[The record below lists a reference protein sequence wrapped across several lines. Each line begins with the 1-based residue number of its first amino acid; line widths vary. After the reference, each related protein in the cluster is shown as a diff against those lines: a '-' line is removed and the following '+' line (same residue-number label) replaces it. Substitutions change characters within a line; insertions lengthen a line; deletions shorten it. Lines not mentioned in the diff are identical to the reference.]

1 MTIEEMHVWFRQNA
15 QQMGLQN
22 VRAILP
28 EQIDLL
34 LNTSIYDTVNQ
45 IIRQNIGITND
56 RIITD
61 NSKIGQINALRTLY
75 KVKEVPIVL
84 PKGEYTLNNQILPFR
99 GTNSP
104 IYKQDGDIE
113 GFNLNAQRY
122 PFTYLYLVDFSIN
135 YGKPNSDSVAI
146 GDEFTSNLYP
156 VRLIDDA
163 YLADSLNDFILRPR
177 LRSPIAVIYN
187 GKMDLYIDKSIDGN
201 GTFAEGL
208 QARNLRISYIAKPA
222 TVKYAADIGGE
233 NVDCDLPEYLH
244 NDICKHAIDLY
255 RTSMTGSLYAN
266 QQAAQN
272 QQREDYRNN
281 ASPNTGSQQGQR
293 EQ

>member
-34 LNTSIYDTVNQ
+34 LNTSIYDTINQ
-45 IIRQNIGITND
+45 IIQQNIGITND
-56 RIITD
+56 RVITD

-75 KVKEVPIVL
+75 KVTEVAIAL
-84 PKGEYTLNNQILPFR
+84 PNGINLGHDDTLPFT
-99 GTNSP
+99 GVNSP
-104 IYKQDGDIE
+104 IYRYTGNIA
-113 GFNLNAQRY
+113 GFNLNATTK
-122 PFTYLYLVDFSIN
+122 PFTYLYLVDFAID
-135 YGKPNSDSVAI
+135 YGKPKANVMEV

-177 LRSPIAVIYN
+177 LRSPLAVIYN
-187 GKMDLYIDKSIDGN
+187 GKMDLYIDKSIDGK

-222 TVKYAADIGGE
+222 IVKYAADIGGT

-281 ASPNTGSQQGQR
+281 ASPNANIQQGQR

>member
-45 IIRQNIGITND
+45 IIQQNIGITND
-56 RIITD
+56 RVITD

-75 KVKEVPIVL
+75 KVKEVAIVL
-84 PKGEYTLNNQILPFR
+84 PTNKTLAQGEKLPFK
-99 GTNSP
+99 GINSP
-104 IYKQDGDIE
+104 IYRYTGDIA
-113 GFNLNAQRY
+113 GFNLNAETN
-122 PFTYLYLVDFSIN
+122 PFTYLYLVDFSID
-135 YGKPNSDSVAI
+135 YGKPKSSTET

-156 VRLIDDA
+156 VRLIDDS

-177 LRSPIAVIYN
+177 LRSPLAVIYN
-187 GKMDLYIDKSIDGN
+187 GTMDLYIDKSIDGN
-201 GTFAEGL
+201 GTFTEGL

-222 TVKYAADIGGE
+222 IVKYAADIGGE

-281 ASPNTGSQQGQR
+281 ASPNAGSQQGQR
-293 EQ
+293 EK

>member
-45 IIRQNIGITND
+45 IIQQNIGITND
-56 RIITD
+56 RVITD

-75 KVKEVPIVL
+75 KVKEVAIVL
-84 PKGEYTLNNQILPFR
+84 PTDKTLAQDEKLPFK
-99 GTNSP
+99 GINSP
-104 IYKQDGDIE
+104 IYRYTGNIA
-113 GFNLNAQRY
+113 GFNLNAETN
-122 PFTYLYLVDFSIN
+122 PFTYLYLVDFSID
-135 YGKPNSDSVAI
+135 YGKPKSSTEK

-177 LRSPIAVIYN
+177 LRSPLAVIYN
-187 GKMDLYIDKSIDGN
+187 GTMDLYIDKSTDGN
-201 GTFAEGL
+201 GTFTEGL
-208 QARNLRISYIAKPA
+208 QARNLRVSYIAKPA
-222 TVKYAADIGGE
+222 VVKYAADIGGE

-281 ASPNTGSQQGQR
+281 ASPNAGSQQGQR

>member
-34 LNTSIYDTVNQ
+34 LNTSIYDIVNQ
-45 IIRQNIGITND
+45 IIQQNIGITND
-56 RIITD
+56 RVITD

-75 KVKEVPIVL
+75 KVKEVAIVL
-84 PKGEYTLNNQILPFR
+84 PTDKSLLQGQTLPFK
-99 GTNSP
+99 GINSP
-104 IYKQDGDIE
+104 IYRYTGNIA
-113 GFNLNAQRY
+113 GFNLNAEKN
-122 PFTYLYLVDFSIN
+122 PFTYLYLVDFAID
-135 YGKPNSDSVAI
+135 YGKPKSSTET

-177 LRSPIAVIYN
+177 LRSPLAVIYN
-187 GKMDLYIDKSIDGN
+187 GTMDLYIDKSTDGN
-201 GTFAEGL
+201 GTFTEGL
-208 QARNLRISYIAKPA
+208 QARNLRVSYIAKPA

-281 ASPNTGSQQGQR
+281 ASPNAGSQQGQR

>member
-45 IIRQNIGITND
+45 IIQQNIGITND
-56 RIITD
+56 RVITD

-75 KVKEVPIVL
+75 KVAEVPIVL
-84 PKGEYTLNNQILPFR
+84 PKSITIVEGEKLPFK
-99 GTNSP
+99 GINSP
-104 IYKQDGDIE
+104 IYRYTGDIA
-113 GFNLNAQRY
+113 GFNLDATNN
-122 PFTYLYLVDFSIN
+122 PFTYLYLVDFSID
-135 YGKPNSDSVAI
+135 YGKPNSSDVAL

-177 LRSPIAVIYN
+177 LRSPLAVIYN
-187 GKMDLYIDKSIDGN
+187 GTMDLYIDKSTDGK
-201 GTFAEGL
+201 GTFTEGL

-222 TVKYAADIGGE
+222 IVKYAADIGGE

-281 ASPNTGSQQGQR
+281 ASPNAGSQQGQR

>member
-34 LNTSIYDTVNQ
+34 LNTSIYDTVNK
-45 IIRQNIGITND
+45 IIQQNIGITND
-56 RIITD
+56 RVITD

-75 KVKEVPIVL
+75 KVKEVPIVY
-84 PKGEYTLNNQILPFR
+84 PKSITIAEGEKLPFK

-104 IYKQDGDIE
+104 IYRYTGDIA
-113 GFNLNAQRY
+113 GFNLDAENN
-122 PFTYLYLVDFSIN
+122 PFTYLYIVDFSID
-135 YGKPNSDSVAI
+135 YGKPNSSDTAL

-177 LRSPIAVIYN
+177 LRSPLAVIYN
-187 GKMDLYIDKSIDGN
+187 GTMDLYIDKSTDGK

-222 TVKYAADIGGE
+222 IVKYAADIGGE

-266 QQAAQN
+266 QQAVQN

-281 ASPNTGSQQGQR
+281 ASPNAGSQQGQR

>member
-34 LNTSIYDTVNQ
+34 LNTSIYDIVNQ
-45 IIRQNIGITND
+45 IIQQNIGITND
-56 RIITD
+56 RVITD

-75 KVKEVPIVL
+75 KVIITPIKL
-84 PKGEYTLNNQILPFR
+84 PVGTSLYGKALPFT
-99 GTNSP
+99 GVNSP
-104 IYKQDGDIE
+104 IYKYTGNIAGFSLNEE
-113 GFNLNAQRY
+113 GN
-122 PFTYLYLVDFSIN
+122 PFKYLYLVDFSIE
-135 YGKPNSDSVAI
+135 YGKPRVGES

-222 TVKYAADIGGE
+222 TVKYAADIGGT

-281 ASPNTGSQQGQR
+281 ASPNANIQQGQR

>member
-45 IIRQNIGITND
+45 IIQQNIGITND
-56 RIITD
+56 RVITD

-84 PKGEYTLNNQILPFR
+84 SKGIALEHGQKLPFK
-99 GTNSP
+99 GINSP
-104 IYKQDGDIE
+104 IYRYTGDIA
-113 GFNLNAQRY
+113 GFNLNAKDY
-122 PFTYLYLVDFSIN
+122 PFTYLYLVDFSID
-135 YGKPNSDSVAI
+135 YCKSTSSTETDDA
-146 GDEFTSNLYP
+146 FTSNLYP

-177 LRSPIAVIYN
+177 LRSPLAVIYN
-187 GKMDLYIDKSIDGN
+187 GTMDLYIDKSIDGN
-201 GTFAEGL
+201 GTFTEGL
-208 QARNLRISYIAKPA
+208 QARNLRVSYIAKPA

-281 ASPNTGSQQGQR
+281 ASPNAGSQQGQR

>member
-34 LNTSIYDTVNQ
+34 LNTSIYDIVNQ
-45 IIRQNIGITND
+45 IIQQNIGITND
-56 RIITD
+56 RVITD

-75 KVKEVPIVL
+75 KVKEVAIVL
-84 PKGEYTLNNQILPFR
+84 PTDKTLAQGEKLPFK
-99 GTNSP
+99 GINSP
-104 IYKQDGDIE
+104 IYRYTGDIA
-113 GFNLNAQRY
+113 GFNLNAETN
-122 PFTYLYLVDFSIN
+122 PFTYLYLVDFSID
-135 YGKPNSDSVAI
+135 YGKPKSSTET

-177 LRSPIAVIYN
+177 LRSPLAVIYN
-187 GKMDLYIDKSIDGN
+187 GTMDLYIDKSTDGN
-201 GTFAEGL
+201 GTFTEGL

-281 ASPNTGSQQGQR
+281 ASPNAGSQQGQR

>member
-22 VRAILP
+22 VRAMLP

-45 IIRQNIGITND
+45 IIQQNIGITND
-56 RIITD
+56 RVITD

-75 KVKEVPIVL
+75 KVIITPIKL
-84 PKGEYTLNNQILPFR
+84 PLGEPLEGKALPFK
-99 GTNSP
+99 GVNSP
-104 IYKQDGDIE
+104 IYKYTGNIAGFSLNEE
-113 GFNLNAQRY
+113 GN
-122 PFTYLYLVDFSIN
+122 PFKYLYLVDFSIE
-135 YGKPNSDSVAI
+135 YGKPRI
-146 GDEFTSNLYP
+146 GEPGDEFTSNLYP

-281 ASPNTGSQQGQR
+281 ASPNAGSQQGQR

>member
-45 IIRQNIGITND
+45 IIQQNIGITND

-75 KVKEVPIVL
+75 KVAEVIIVPQKGMNLL
-84 PKGEYTLNNQILPFR
+84 PGDTLPFT
-99 GTNSP
+99 GINSS
-104 IYKQDGDIE
+104 IYRYSGDIA
-113 GFNLNAQRY
+113 GFNLNAETK
-122 PFTYLYLVDFSIN
+122 PFTYLYLVDFSIE
-135 YGKPNSDSVAI
+135 YGKPKTDSTSLD
-146 GDEFTSNLYP
+146 DEFTSNLYP

-177 LRSPIAVIYN
+177 LRSPLAVIYN
-187 GKMDLYIDKSIDGN
+187 GKMDLYIDKSIDGK

-208 QARNLRISYIAKPA
+208 KARNLRVSYIAKPA
-222 TVKYAADIGGE
+222 TVRYASDIGGE

-281 ASPNTGSQQGQR
+281 ASPNAGSQQGQR

>member
-1 MTIEEMHVWFRQNA
+1 MHVWFRQNA

-45 IIRQNIGITND
+45 IIQQNIGITND
-56 RIITD
+56 RVITD

-75 KVKEVPIVL
+75 KVTEVPIAL
-84 PKGEYTLNNQILPFR
+84 PTGINLGKDTTLPFT
-99 GTNSP
+99 GVNSP
-104 IYKQDGDIE
+104 IYRYTGNIA
-113 GFNLNAQRY
+113 GFNLNATTK
-122 PFTYLYLVDFSIN
+122 PFTYLYLVDFAID
-135 YGKPNSDSVAI
+135 YGKPKANVAEV

-177 LRSPIAVIYN
+177 LRSPLAVIYN
-187 GKMDLYIDKSIDGN
+187 GKMDLYIDKSTDGN
-201 GTFAEGL
+201 GTFTEGL
-208 QARNLRISYIAKPA
+208 QARNLRVSYIAKPA
-222 TVKYAADIGGE
+222 IVKYAADIGGT

-281 ASPNTGSQQGQR
+281 ANPNAGSQQGQR

>member
-45 IIRQNIGITND
+45 IIQQNIGITND
-56 RIITD
+56 RVITD

-75 KVKEVPIVL
+75 KVKEVAIVL
-84 PKGEYTLNNQILPFR
+84 SKDAALEHGQKLPFK
-99 GTNSP
+99 GINGP
-104 IYKQDGDIE
+104 IYRYTGDIA
-113 GFNLNAQRY
+113 GFNLNAKDN
-122 PFTYLYLVDFSIN
+122 PFTYLYLVDFSID
-135 YGKPNSDSVAI
+135 YCKPTSSTET
-146 GDEFTSNLYP
+146 GDAFTSNLYP

-177 LRSPIAVIYN
+177 LRSPLAVIYN
-187 GKMDLYIDKSIDGN
+187 GTMDLYIDKSIDGN
-201 GTFAEGL
+201 GTFTEGL
-208 QARNLRISYIAKPA
+208 QARNLRVSYIAKPA

-281 ASPNTGSQQGQR
+281 ASPNAGSQQG
-293 EQ
+293 

>member
-45 IIRQNIGITND
+45 IIQQNIGITND
-56 RIITD
+56 RVITD

-75 KVKEVPIVL
+75 KVKEVAIVL
-84 PKGEYTLNNQILPFR
+84 PTNKTLAQGEKLPFK
-99 GTNSP
+99 GINSP
-104 IYKQDGDIE
+104 IYRYTGDIAD
-113 GFNLNAQRY
+113 FNLNAEKN
-122 PFTYLYLVDFSIN
+122 PFTYLYLVDFSID
-135 YGKPNSDSVAI
+135 YGKPKSSTET

-177 LRSPIAVIYN
+177 LRSPLAVIYN
-187 GKMDLYIDKSIDGN
+187 GTMDLYIDKSTDGN
-201 GTFAEGL
+201 GTFTEGL
-208 QARNLRISYIAKPA
+208 QARNLRVSYIAKPA

-281 ASPNTGSQQGQR
+281 ASPNAGSQQGQR

>member
-45 IIRQNIGITND
+45 IIQQNIGITND

-75 KVKEVPIVL
+75 DVKEVPIVL
-84 PKGEYTLNNQILPFR
+84 PKGEYPLNHQSLPFV

-104 IYKQDGDIE
+104 IYKYTGTVE
-113 GFNLNAQRY
+113 GFNLNALTN

-135 YGKPNSDSVAI
+135 YGKPKSGDSEV

-177 LRSPIAVIYN
+177 LRSPLAVIYN
-187 GKMDLYIDKSIDGN
+187 GKMDLYIDKSIDGH

-208 QARNLRISYIAKPA
+208 QARNLRVSYIAKPA
-222 TVKYAADIGGE
+222 IVKYAADIGGQ
-233 NVDCDLPEYLH
+233 NVDCNLPEYLH
-244 NDICKHAIDLY
+244 NNICKHAIDLY

-281 ASPNTGSQQGQR
+281 ASPNANIQQGQR

>member
-34 LNTSIYDTVNQ
+34 LNTSIYDTVNK
-45 IIRQNIGITND
+45 IIQQNIGITND
-56 RIITD
+56 RVITD

-75 KVKEVPIVL
+75 KVKEVPITY
-84 PKGEYTLNNQILPFR
+84 PKNISILEGEKLPFK
-99 GTNSP
+99 GINSP
-104 IYKQDGDIE
+104 IYRYTGDIA
-113 GFNLNAQRY
+113 GFNLDATKN
-122 PFTYLYLVDFSIN
+122 PFTYLYIVDFSID
-135 YGKPNSDSVAI
+135 YGKPNSSDTAL

-177 LRSPIAVIYN
+177 LRSPLAVIYN
-187 GKMDLYIDKSIDGN
+187 GTMDLYIDKSTDGK
-201 GTFAEGL
+201 GTFTEGL

-222 TVKYAADIGGE
+222 VVKYAADIGGE

-281 ASPNTGSQQGQR
+281 ASPNANSQQGQR

>member
-1 MTIEEMHVWFRQNA
+1 MTIEEMHVWFRQNV

-45 IIRQNIGITND
+45 IIQQNIGITND
-56 RIITD
+56 RVITD

-75 KVKEVPIVL
+75 KVKEVAIVL
-84 PKGEYTLNNQILPFR
+84 PTNKTLAQGEKLPFK
-99 GTNSP
+99 GINSP
-104 IYKQDGDIE
+104 IYRYTGDIA
-113 GFNLNAQRY
+113 GFNLNAETN
-122 PFTYLYLVDFSIN
+122 PFTYLYLVDFSID
-135 YGKPNSDSVAI
+135 YGKPKSSTET

-187 GKMDLYIDKSIDGN
+187 GKMDLYIDKSTDGN
-201 GTFAEGL
+201 GTFTEGL

-222 TVKYAADIGGE
+222 VVKYAADIGGE

-281 ASPNTGSQQGQR
+281 ASPNAGSQQGQR

>member
-1 MTIEEMHVWFRQNA
+1 MTIEEMHVWFRQNV

-45 IIRQNIGITND
+45 IIQQNIGITND
-56 RIITD
+56 RVITD

-75 KVKEVPIVL
+75 KVKEVSIVR
-84 PKGEYTLNNQILPFR
+84 PTDNPMTKDETPPFR
-99 GTNSP
+99 GINSP
-104 IYKQDGDIE
+104 IYRYTGDIA
-113 GFNLNAQRY
+113 GFNLNAKTN
-122 PFTYLYLVDFSIN
+122 PFTYLYLVDFAID
-135 YGKPNSDSVAI
+135 YGKPKSGSEK

-177 LRSPIAVIYN
+177 LRSPLAVIYN
-187 GKMDLYIDKSIDGN
+187 GTMDLYIDKSIDGN
-201 GTFAEGL
+201 GTFTEGL
-208 QARNLRISYIAKPA
+208 EARNLRVSYIAKPA
-222 TVKYAADIGGE
+222 VVKYAADIGGE

-255 RTSMTGSLYAN
+255 RTSMTGSLYTN

-281 ASPNTGSQQGQR
+281 ASPNAGSQQGQR

>member
-34 LNTSIYDTVNQ
+34 LNTSIYDIVNQ
-45 IIRQNIGITND
+45 IIQQNIGITND
-56 RIITD
+56 RVITD
-61 NSKIGQINALRTLY
+61 NSKIGQINSLRTLY
-75 KVKEVPIVL
+75 KVKEVPIVYPTNKIL
-84 PKGEYTLNNQILPFR
+84 VQGEKLPFK
-99 GTNSP
+99 GINSP
-104 IYKQDGDIE
+104 IYRYTGDIA
-113 GFNLNAQRY
+113 GFNLDAENN
-122 PFTYLYLVDFSIN
+122 PFTYLYLVDFSID
-135 YGKPNSDSVAI
+135 YGRPKDSI
-146 GDEFTSNLYP
+146 GTDDEFTSNLYP

-177 LRSPIAVIYN
+177 LRSPLAVIYN
-187 GKMDLYIDKSIDGN
+187 GTMDLYIDKSTDGN
-201 GTFAEGL
+201 GTFTEGL

-222 TVKYAADIGGE
+222 IVKYAADIGGE

-281 ASPNTGSQQGQR
+281 ASPNANSQQGQR

>member
-45 IIRQNIGITND
+45 IIQQNIGITND
-56 RIITD
+56 RVITD

-75 KVKEVPIVL
+75 KVSEVPIVL
-84 PKGEYTLNNQILPFR
+84 PKNVAISEDDTLPFT
-99 GTNSP
+99 GVNSP
-104 IYKQDGDIE
+104 IYRYTGDIA
-113 GFNLNAQRY
+113 GFNLNATTK
-122 PFTYLYLVDFSIN
+122 PFTYLYLVDFSID
-135 YGKPNSDSVAI
+135 YGKPNSNSVL

-177 LRSPIAVIYN
+177 LRSPLAVIYN
-187 GKMDLYIDKSIDGN
+187 GTMDLYIDKSIDGN
-201 GTFAEGL
+201 GTFTEGL

-222 TVKYAADIGGE
+222 IVRYAADIGGE

-255 RTSMTGSLYAN
+255 RTSMTGNLYTN

-281 ASPNTGSQQGQR
+281 ASPNAGSQQGQR

>member
-45 IIRQNIGITND
+45 IIQQNIGITND
-56 RIITD
+56 RVITD

-75 KVKEVPIVL
+75 KVIITPIRL
-84 PKGEYTLNNQILPFR
+84 PAGQSLSGRSLPFT
-99 GTNSP
+99 GVNSP
-104 IYKQDGDIE
+104 IYKYTGNIA
-113 GFNLNAQRY
+113 GFTLDTQSNL
-122 PFTYLYLVDFSIN
+122 FKYLYLVDFSIE
-135 YGKPNSDSVAI
+135 YGKPRVGEQ

-156 VRLIDDA
+156 VRLVDDA

-177 LRSPIAVIYN
+177 LRSPIAVIYD
-187 GKMDLYIDKSIDGN
+187 GKMDLYIDKSVDGN

-222 TVKYAADIGGE
+222 TVKYAADIGGI

-281 ASPNTGSQQGQR
+281 ASPSVGGQQGQR

>member
-34 LNTSIYDTVNQ
+34 LNTSIYDIVNQ
-45 IIRQNIGITND
+45 IIQQNIGITND

-75 KVKEVPIVL
+75 KVKEVAITL
-84 PKGEYTLNNQILPFR
+84 PKGVNLLPDESLPFT
-99 GTNSP
+99 GVNSP
-104 IYKQDGDIE
+104 IYKYIGNIV
-113 GFNLNAQRY
+113 GFNLNAEKN
-122 PFTYLYLVDFSIN
+122 PFTYLYLVDFAID
-135 YGKPNSDSVAI
+135 YGKQSSNHEILD
-146 GDEFTSNLYP
+146 DEFISNLYP

-177 LRSPIAVIYN
+177 LRSPLAVIYN
-187 GKMDLYIDKSIDGN
+187 GIMDLYIDKSIDGD

-222 TVKYAADIGGE
+222 VVRYAADIGGT
-233 NVDCDLPEYLH
+233 NVDCDLPDYLH

-255 RTSMTGSLYAN
+255 RTSMTGSLYVN
-266 QQAAQN
+266 QEAARN

-281 ASPNTGSQQGQR
+281 ASPNAGSQQGQR

>member
-34 LNTSIYDTVNQ
+34 LNTSIYDTVNK
-45 IIRQNIGITND
+45 IIQQNIGITND
-56 RIITD
+56 RVITD

-75 KVKEVPIVL
+75 KVKEVPIAYPISIAIL
-84 PKGEYTLNNQILPFR
+84 QGEKLPFK
-99 GTNSP
+99 GINSP
-104 IYKQDGDIE
+104 IYRYTGDIA
-113 GFNLNAQRY
+113 GFNLDATNN
-122 PFTYLYLVDFSIN
+122 PFTYLYIVDFSID
-135 YGKPNSDSVAI
+135 YGRPNSSNVGI

-156 VRLIDDA
+156 VRLIDEA

-177 LRSPIAVIYN
+177 LRSPLAVIYN
-187 GKMDLYIDKSIDGN
+187 GTMDLYIDKSTDGN
-201 GTFAEGL
+201 GTFTEGL

-222 TVKYAADIGGE
+222 IVKYAADIGGD

-266 QQAAQN
+266 QEAAKN

-281 ASPNTGSQQGQR
+281 ASPNAGSQQGQR

>member
-45 IIRQNIGITND
+45 IIQQNIGITND
-56 RIITD
+56 RVITD

-75 KVKEVPIVL
+75 KVKEVAITL
-84 PKGEYTLNNQILPFR
+84 PKGTNLLPNESLPFT
-99 GTNSP
+99 GVNSP
-104 IYKQDGDIE
+104 IYRYTGDIA
-113 GFNLNAQRY
+113 GFNLNAKDN
-122 PFTYLYLVDFSIN
+122 PFTYLYLVDFSID
-135 YGKPNSDSVAI
+135 YCKPTSSTET
-146 GDEFTSNLYP
+146 GDAFTSNLYP

-177 LRSPIAVIYN
+177 LRSPLAVIYN
-187 GKMDLYIDKSIDGN
+187 GTMDLYIDKSIDGN
-201 GTFAEGL
+201 GTFTEGL
-208 QARNLRISYIAKPA
+208 QARNLRVSYIAKPA

-281 ASPNTGSQQGQR
+281 ASPNAGSQQGQR

>member
-34 LNTSIYDTVNQ
+34 LNTSIYDIVNQ
-45 IIRQNIGITND
+45 IIQQNIGITND

-75 KVKEVPIVL
+75 KVTEVAIVL
-84 PKGEYTLNNQILPFR
+84 PKGMSLEAGKTLPFT
-99 GTNSP
+99 GVNSP
-104 IYKQDGDIE
+104 IYKYSGDIA
-113 GFNLNAQRY
+113 GFNLNAKTN
-122 PFTYLYLVDFSIN
+122 PFTYLYLVDFSIE
-135 YGKPNSDSVAI
+135 YGKPRIGES

-255 RTSMTGSLYAN
+255 RTSMTGSLYTN

-281 ASPNTGSQQGQR
+281 ASPNAGSQQGQR

>member
-45 IIRQNIGITND
+45 IIQQNIGITND

-75 KVKEVPIVL
+75 KVAEVAIVL
-84 PKGEYTLNNQILPFR
+84 PKGVYLPQDKTLPFK
-99 GTNSP
+99 GLNSP
-104 IYKQDGDIE
+104 IYRYSGDIV
-113 GFNLNAQRY
+113 GFNLNADKN

-135 YGKPNSDSVAI
+135 YGKPKSDISAI

-177 LRSPIAVIYN
+177 LRSPLAVIYN
-187 GKMDLYIDKSIDGN
+187 GKMDLYIDKSVDGN

-208 QARNLRISYIAKPA
+208 QARNLRVSYIAKPA
-222 TVKYAADIGGE
+222 TVKYVADIGGQ

-255 RTSMTGSLYAN
+255 RISMTGSLYAN

-281 ASPNTGSQQGQR
+281 ASPNANIQQGQR
-293 EQ
+293 E

>member
-45 IIRQNIGITND
+45 IIQQNIGITND
-56 RIITD
+56 RVITD

-75 KVKEVPIVL
+75 KVTEVAITL
-84 PKGEYTLNNQILPFR
+84 PKGINLGRDDTLPFK
-99 GTNSP
+99 GVNSP
-104 IYKQDGDIE
+104 IYRYTGDIA
-113 GFNLNAQRY
+113 GFNLNATTK
-122 PFTYLYLVDFSIN
+122 PFTYLYLVDVAID
-135 YGKPNSDSVAI
+135 YGKPKANVAEV

-177 LRSPIAVIYN
+177 LRSPLAVIYN
-187 GKMDLYIDKSIDGN
+187 GKMDLYIDKSTDGN
-201 GTFAEGL
+201 GTFTEGL
-208 QARNLRISYIAKPA
+208 QARNLRVSYIAKPA
-222 TVKYAADIGGE
+222 IVKYAADIGGT

-281 ASPNTGSQQGQR
+281 ANPNAGSQQGQR

>member
-45 IIRQNIGITND
+45 IIQQNIGITND
-56 RIITD
+56 RVITD

-84 PKGEYTLNNQILPFR
+84 PKSISTSQGEKLPFK
-99 GTNSP
+99 GINSP
-104 IYKQDGDIE
+104 IYRYTGDIA
-113 GFNLNAQRY
+113 GFNLDATNN
-122 PFTYLYLVDFSIN
+122 PFTYLYIVDFSID
-135 YGKPNSDSVAI
+135 YGKPNSSDVAL

-177 LRSPIAVIYN
+177 LRSPLAVIYN
-187 GKMDLYIDKSIDGN
+187 GTMDLYIDKSTDGK
-201 GTFAEGL
+201 GTFTEGL

-222 TVKYAADIGGE
+222 IVKYAADIGGD

-281 ASPNTGSQQGQR
+281 ASPNAGSQQGQR

>member
-34 LNTSIYDTVNQ
+34 LNTSIYDIVNQ
-45 IIRQNIGITND
+45 IIQQNIGITND
-56 RIITD
+56 RVITD

-75 KVKEVPIVL
+75 KVIVTPITL
-84 PKGEYTLNNQILPFR
+84 PVGQILTGSSLPFE
-99 GTNSP
+99 GVNSP
-104 IYKQDGDIE
+104 IYKYTGNIA
-113 GFNLNAQRY
+113 GFSLNKERD
-122 PFTYLYLVDFSIN
+122 PFKYLYLVDFSIE
-135 YGKPNSDSVAI
+135 YGKPKSDGEP

-177 LRSPIAVIYN
+177 LRSPIAIIYN

-222 TVKYAADIGGE
+222 TVKYAADIGGT
-233 NVDCDLPEYLH
+233 NVDCDLP
-244 NDICKHAIDLY
+244 
-255 RTSMTGSLYAN
+255 
-266 QQAAQN
+266 
-272 QQREDYRNN
+272 
-281 ASPNTGSQQGQR
+281 
-293 EQ
+293 

>member
-45 IIRQNIGITND
+45 IIQQNIGITND
-56 RIITD
+56 RVITD

-75 KVKEVPIVL
+75 KVKEVAIVL
-84 PKGEYTLNNQILPFR
+84 SKDQALEHGQKLPFK
-99 GTNSP
+99 GINSP
-104 IYKQDGDIE
+104 IYRYTGDIA
-113 GFNLNAQRY
+113 GFNLNAKDN
-122 PFTYLYLVDFSIN
+122 PFTYLYLVDFSID
-135 YGKPNSDSVAI
+135 YCKHTSSTET
-146 GDEFTSNLYP
+146 GDAFTSNLYP

-177 LRSPIAVIYN
+177 LRSPLAVIYN
-187 GKMDLYIDKSIDGN
+187 GTMDLYIDKSIDGN
-201 GTFAEGL
+201 GTFTEGL
-208 QARNLRISYIAKPA
+208 QARNLRVSYIAKPA

-281 ASPNTGSQQGQR
+281 ASPNAGSQQGQR

>member
-34 LNTSIYDTVNQ
+34 LNTSIYDIVNQ
-45 IIRQNIGITND
+45 IIQQNIGITND
-56 RIITD
+56 RVITD

-75 KVKEVPIVL
+75 KVIVTPITL
-84 PKGEYTLNNQILPFR
+84 PVGQILTGSSLPFE
-99 GTNSP
+99 GVNSP
-104 IYKQDGDIE
+104 IYKYTGNIA
-113 GFNLNAQRY
+113 GFSLNKERD
-122 PFTYLYLVDFSIN
+122 PFKYLYLVDFSIE
-135 YGKPNSDSVAI
+135 YGKPKSDGEP

-177 LRSPIAVIYN
+177 LRSPIAIIYN

-222 TVKYAADIGGE
+222 TVKYAADIGGT

-244 NDICKHAIDLY
+244 YDICKHAIDLY
-255 RTSMTGSLYAN
+255 RISMTGSLYAN

-281 ASPNTGSQQGQR
+281 ASPNAGNQQGQR

>member
-34 LNTSIYDTVNQ
+34 LNTSIYDIVNQ
-45 IIRQNIGITND
+45 IIQQNIGITND
-56 RIITD
+56 RVITD

-75 KVKEVPIVL
+75 KVIEVPIVL
-84 PKGEYTLNNQILPFR
+84 PKGRVKLESDVLPFK
-99 GTNSP
+99 GINSP
-104 IYKQDGDIE
+104 IYRYTGNII
-113 GFNLNAQRY
+113 GFNLNAEKN
-122 PFTYLYLVDFSIN
+122 PFTYLYLVDFSID
-135 YGKPNSDSVAI
+135 YGKPKSSTET

-156 VRLIDDA
+156 VRLIDDT

-177 LRSPIAVIYN
+177 LRSPLAVIYN
-187 GKMDLYIDKSIDGN
+187 GTMDLYIDKSTDGN
-201 GTFAEGL
+201 GTFTEGL
-208 QARNLRISYIAKPA
+208 QARNLRVSYIAKPA
-222 TVKYAADIGGE
+222 IVKYAADIGGE

-255 RTSMTGSLYAN
+255 RTSMTGSLYTN

-281 ASPNTGSQQGQR
+281 ASPNAGSQQGQR

>member
-34 LNTSIYDTVNQ
+34 LNTSIYDIVNQ
-45 IIRQNIGITND
+45 IIQQNIGITND
-56 RIITD
+56 RVITD

-75 KVKEVPIVL
+75 KVIVTPITL
-84 PKGEYTLNNQILPFR
+84 PVGQILTGSSLPFE
-99 GTNSP
+99 GVNSP
-104 IYKQDGDIE
+104 IYKYTGNIA
-113 GFNLNAQRY
+113 GFSLNKERD
-122 PFTYLYLVDFSIN
+122 PFKYLYLVDFSIE
-135 YGKPNSDSVAI
+135 YGKPKSDGEP

-177 LRSPIAVIYN
+177 LRSPIAIIYN

-222 TVKYAADIGGE
+222 TVKYAADIGGN

-281 ASPNTGSQQGQR
+281 ASPNAGSQQGQR

>member
-45 IIRQNIGITND
+45 IIQQNIGITND
-56 RIITD
+56 RVLTD

-75 KVKEVPIVL
+75 KVIITPITL
-84 PKGEYTLNNQILPFR
+84 PVGQSLYGKTLPFT
-99 GTNSP
+99 GVNSP
-104 IYKQDGDIE
+104 IYKYTGNIAGFSLNEE
-113 GFNLNAQRY
+113 GN
-122 PFTYLYLVDFSIN
+122 PFKYLYLVDFSIE
-135 YGKPNSDSVAI
+135 YGKPRIGES

-281 ASPNTGSQQGQR
+281 ASPNAGSQQGQR

>member
-34 LNTSIYDTVNQ
+34 LNTSIYDIVNQ
-45 IIRQNIGITND
+45 IIQQNIGITND
-56 RIITD
+56 RVITD

-75 KVKEVPIVL
+75 KVIITPIKL
-84 PKGEYTLNNQILPFR
+84 PVGTSLYGNALPFT
-99 GTNSP
+99 GVNSP
-104 IYKQDGDIE
+104 IYKYTGNIAGFSLNEEGD
-113 GFNLNAQRY
+113 
-122 PFTYLYLVDFSIN
+122 PFKYLYLVDFSIE
-135 YGKPNSDSVAI
+135 YGKPKSDGEP

-281 ASPNTGSQQGQR
+281 ASPNAGSQQGQR

>member
-45 IIRQNIGITND
+45 IIQQNIGITND

-75 KVKEVPIVL
+75 KVTEVPIVL
-84 PKGEYTLNNQILPFR
+84 PKEVSLEVGKTLPFT
-99 GTNSP
+99 GVNSP
-104 IYKQDGDIE
+104 IYKYSGDIA
-113 GFNLNAQRY
+113 GFNLNAKTN
-122 PFTYLYLVDFSIN
+122 PFTYLYLVDFSID
-135 YGKPNSDSVAI
+135 YGKPKSGDMAA

-177 LRSPIAVIYN
+177 LRSPLAVIYN
-187 GKMDLYIDKSIDGN
+187 GKMDLYIDKSIDGK
-201 GTFAEGL
+201 GTFVEGL
-208 QARNLRISYIAKPA
+208 QARNLRISYVAKPA
-222 TVKYAADIGGE
+222 VVRYAADIGGE

-281 ASPNTGSQQGQR
+281 ASPNAGSQQGQR

>member
-34 LNTSIYDTVNQ
+34 LNTSIYDIVNQ
-45 IIRQNIGITND
+45 IIQQNIGITND

-75 KVKEVPIVL
+75 KVKEVAIAL
-84 PKGEYTLNNQILPFR
+84 PKGIKLEKDDTLPFT
-99 GTNSP
+99 GVNSP
-104 IYKQDGDIE
+104 IYRYTGDIA
-113 GFNLNAQRY
+113 GFNLNATTK
-122 PFTYLYLVDFSIN
+122 PFTYLYLVDFAIE
-135 YGKPNSDSVAI
+135 YGRPNHDTNLLD
-146 GDEFTSNLYP
+146 DEFTSNLYP

-177 LRSPIAVIYN
+177 LRSPLAVIYN
-187 GKMDLYIDKSIDGN
+187 GKMDLYIDKSTDGN

-208 QARNLRISYIAKPA
+208 KARNLRISYIAKPV
-222 TVKYAADIGGE
+222 TVRYASDIGGT

-266 QQAAQN
+266 QEAARN

-281 ASPNTGSQQGQR
+281 ASPNAGSQQEQR

>member
-45 IIRQNIGITND
+45 IIQQNIGITND

-75 KVKEVPIVL
+75 KVVEVPVNL
-84 PKGEYTLNNQILPFR
+84 PPRTTLPMDKDVPFKGI
-99 GTNSP
+99 NSP
-104 IYKQDGDIE
+104 IYRYSGNIV
-113 GFNLNAQRY
+113 GFNMNEQTN

-135 YGKPNSDSVAI
+135 YGKPNPGSEEV

-177 LRSPIAVIYN
+177 LRSPLAVIYN

-222 TVKYAADIGGE
+222 TVKYAADIGGT

-281 ASPNTGSQQGQR
+281 ASPNANIQQGQR

>member
-45 IIRQNIGITND
+45 VIQQNIGITND
-56 RIITD
+56 RVITD

-75 KVKEVPIVL
+75 KVKEVVIVL
-84 PKGEYTLNNQILPFR
+84 PTDKILAQGEKLPFK
-99 GTNSP
+99 GINSP
-104 IYKQDGDIE
+104 IYRYTGDIA
-113 GFNLNAQRY
+113 GFNLNAKNN
-122 PFTYLYLVDFSIN
+122 PFTYLYLVDFSID
-135 YGKPNSDSVAI
+135 YGKPKSGLEA

-156 VRLIDDA
+156 VRLIDDT

-177 LRSPIAVIYN
+177 LRSPLAVIYN
-187 GKMDLYIDKSIDGN
+187 GTMDLYIDKSTDGN
-201 GTFAEGL
+201 GTFTEGL
-208 QARNLRISYIAKPA
+208 QARNLRVSYIAKPA

-272 QQREDYRNN
+272 QSREDYRNN
-281 ASPNTGSQQGQR
+281 ASPSAGSQQGQR

>member
-34 LNTSIYDTVNQ
+34 LNTSIYDIVNQ
-45 IIRQNIGITND
+45 IIQQNIGITND
-56 RIITD
+56 RVITD
-61 NSKIGQINALRTLY
+61 NSKIGQINAFRTLY
-75 KVKEVPIVL
+75 KVIVTPITL
-84 PKGEYTLNNQILPFR
+84 PVGQILTGSSLPFE
-99 GTNSP
+99 GVNSP
-104 IYKQDGDIE
+104 IYKYTGNIA
-113 GFNLNAQRY
+113 GFSLNKERD
-122 PFTYLYLVDFSIN
+122 PFKYLYLVDFSIE
-135 YGKPNSDSVAI
+135 YGKPKSDGEP

-177 LRSPIAVIYN
+177 LRSPIAIIYN

-222 TVKYAADIGGE
+222 TVKYAADIGGT

-244 NDICKHAIDLY
+244 YDICKHAIDLY

-281 ASPNTGSQQGQR
+281 ASPNAGNQQGQR